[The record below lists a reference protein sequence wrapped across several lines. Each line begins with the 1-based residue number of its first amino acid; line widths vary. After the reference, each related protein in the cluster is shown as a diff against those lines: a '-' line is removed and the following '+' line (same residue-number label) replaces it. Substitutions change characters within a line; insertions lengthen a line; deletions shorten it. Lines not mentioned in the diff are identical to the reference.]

1 MTQEQRQQ
9 LYDALMHNS
18 PEDTEALVILE
29 DVVTHDLDLME
40 PIIDGFIAAA
50 KRGATPTDWKV
61 TELGIDVVP
70 DGTECILHVRI
81 SDRVFNVAIDRTRLK
96 STCEFLIAQSGV

>member
-1 MTQEQRQQ
+1 MTTDQRQQ
-9 LYDALMHNS
+9 LYDKLMEGTA
-18 PEDTEALVILE
+18 PELAVEMADL
-29 DVVTHDLDLME
+29 VTHDIDAIE
-40 PIIDGFIAAA
+40 PIIDDFIAQA
-50 KRGATPTDWKV
+50 KRGAVPTDWKV